1 MIVEDEPLIAL
12 LLADMLTAMGHE
24 VCASERTEAGAI
36 AAALRLPPELMV
48 VDASLHEGNGVAA
61 VEKILRNGFIAH
73 IFMSADQLIQER
85 LHPRAVSI
93 RKPFFEADLI
103 RAIEEATTMAS
114 SLPQTGEPIEGR
126 PRPSHG

>member
-48 VDASLHEGNGVAA
+48 VDASCT
-61 VEKILRNGFIAH
+61 K
-73 IFMSADQLIQER
+73 
-85 LHPRAVSI
+85 
-93 RKPFFEADLI
+93 
-103 RAIEEATTMAS
+103 ATA
-114 SLPQTGEPIEGR
+114 LQP
-126 PRPSHG
+126 

>member
-1 MIVEDEPLIAL
+1 MRPLRVMIVEDEPLIAL

-24 VCASERTEAGAI
+24 VCGSERTEAGAV
-36 AAALRLPPELMV
+36 AAALRLSPELMV
-48 VDASLHEGNGVAA
+48 VDACLHEGSGVAA
-61 VEKILRNGFIAH
+61 VEKILRNDFIAH
-73 IFMSADQLIQER
+73 IFMSADRLLHER

-114 SLPQTGEPIEGR
+114 SLPQDRGA
-126 PRPSHG
+126 H